1 MLQFSGLKD
10 GLHEYSYKV
19 SNEFFESFENTL
31 VSGGN
36 VDVKLE
42 LDKHPDHLNLHFT
55 YTGSLLVDC
64 DRCAVSAGYPIKGE
78 ANLIVQFEQGESED
92 DDIIYLAPEAYEY
105 NIAQY
110 LYETLAL
117 SLPLKVVP
125 CEQSGDESICD
136 QVIIKKLEAMS
147 VQEPSDEKEEDV
159 PTDPRWDALKKL
171 SDNQ

>member
-55 YTGSLLVDC
+55 YTG
-64 DRCAVSAGYPIKGE
+64 
-78 ANLIVQFEQGESED
+78 
-92 DDIIYLAPEAYEY
+92 
-105 NIAQY
+105 
-110 LYETLAL
+110 
-117 SLPLKVVP
+117 
-125 CEQSGDESICD
+125 D
-136 QVIIKKLEAMS
+136 QTFKIQVYVIIAFHY
-147 VQEPSDEKEEDV
+147 
-159 PTDPRWDALKKL
+159 
-171 SDNQ
+171 